1 MSLMELTATVGANGV
16 LQMAIPLGPEAANRA
31 VRVTIEPEPP
41 AKDVVQ
47 VAQEMLA
54 YRDRVKRTLN
64 GLTVREM
71 REEGR
76 RS

>member
-1 MSLMELTATVGANGV
+1 MELTTTVGANGV
-16 LQMAIPLGPEAANRA
+16 LQMAIPLGPEAANCA
-31 VRVTIEPEPP
+31 VRVTIEPEPLT
-41 AKDVVQ
+41 KDAVQ

-54 YRDRVKRTLN
+54 YRDRVKRTLG

-76 RS
+76 RF